1 MLFLYRRTNPKTNE
15 PKTFRPDFRR
25 TVRISGPSDRRRRSG
40 TNDHRLVEKC
50 SGRGLPASR
59 KRPDRLRPRR
69 PGTGDPSKGRA
80 PLRAG
85 RRSRRR
91 LPDRQRANASRPRID
106 ADSRPG
112 RQRLVLL
119 LPAGRRLREP
129 DLHPGLRHDR
139 TARRRRP
146 KLRRSGKRHPV
157 EKKSDQDPADRA
169 RAGNVLRVGLG
180 PDTPLQR
187 PDLAGTEPRHADVR
201 DRRGT
206 RGHLSGRE
214 SDQADELLFGRR
226 IARNVSDP
234 YRIPLRAG
242 TRRGRH
248 GQYPPKTRGRSAAD
262 LSLGNDRRRHR
273 LPQHVVR
280 VARRNASE
288 RANGAGHAL
297 PDFRPALRRPGIH
310 RRTVE
315 ATGASTTARHG
326 RQTARSA
333 VYPDDRGK
341 HGLRPALRMVQGAA
355 SVGRLPLRRRAGLHR
370 LFGKPHKLH
379 IQSGRESP
387 A

>member
-15 PKTFRPDFRR
+15 PKTFRPDLRR

-69 PGTGDPSKGRA
+69 PGTGDPSEGRA

-85 RRSRRR
+85 
-91 LPDRQRANASRPRID
+91 AEAAVACRID
-106 ADSRPG
+106 SARTQTGPESTLIHVQAG
-112 RQRLVLL
+112 SGLVLL

-242 TRRGRH
+242 ARRGRH

-288 RANGAGHAL
+288 RADGAGHAL